1 MLGTRLLVS
10 AVLIPLF
17 IALCWF
23 DARLGRSAVILMPLA
38 LLISLQASLEIAA
51 LLKLPKLSRSG
62 VVAGNLLILLAFWGA
77 HVLLPERL
85 WSDPVVAMLLPIGVA
100 GLAFVGLV
108 QMVLFVRLSQFRE
121 PGEHIPRLSGEVFAL
136 SYIGMLLVTVA
147 SLRWVGEGQLG
158 YLALGSLVIGAKI
171 GDVGGYTF
179 GRLFGKKKLA
189 PSLSPGKTRAGAL
202 GAILTAAVGTALWIR
217 FAGPLFAPDAMI
229 GAWPH
234 LLAFGTLLGIVG
246 LIGDLAES
254 LLKRDAGLKDA
265 SHLMPAFGG
274 LLDLIDSILY
284 TGPVALL
291 VWLAWPPVV

>member
-17 IALCWF
+17 IALCWL

-38 LLISLQASLEIAA
+38 LLIALQASLEIAA
-51 LLKLPKLSRSG
+51 LFRLPKLSRSG
-62 VVAGNLLILLAFWGA
+62 VVAGNLLILLAFWGT
-77 HVLLPERL
+77 HLLLPERF
-85 WSDPVVAMLLPIGVA
+85 WSDPWVAMLLPIGA
-100 GLAFVGLV
+100 AALAFVVLV
-108 QMVLFVRLSQFRE
+108 QMVLFVGLSQFRE
-121 PGEHIPRLSGEVFAL
+121 AGGHIPRLSAEVFAL

-147 SLRWVGEGQLG
+147 SLRWVGEGSLG

-179 GRLFGKKKLA
+179 GRLFGKQKLA
-189 PSLSPGKTRAGAL
+189 PTLSPGKTRAGAV
-202 GAILTAAVGTALWIR
+202 GAILTAAIGTALWIR
-217 FAGPLFAPDAMI
+217 YAGPLFAPEATI
-229 GAWPH
+229 GSWPH

-254 LLKRDAGLKDA
+254 LLKRDAGMKDA

-274 LLDLIDSILY
+274 LLDLVDSILY
-284 TGPVALL
+284 AGPAALL
-291 VWLAWPPVV
+291 VWIAWPPVL